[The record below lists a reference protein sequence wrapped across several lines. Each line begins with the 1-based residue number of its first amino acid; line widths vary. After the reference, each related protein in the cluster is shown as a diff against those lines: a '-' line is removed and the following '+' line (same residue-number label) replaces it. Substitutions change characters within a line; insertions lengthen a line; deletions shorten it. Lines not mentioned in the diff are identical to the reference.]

1 MQRDPQS
8 IIDIVDSINLIFE
21 YTKNADWQAFAS
33 STKDQDAVI
42 RRLTIIG
49 EATKRLSSE
58 FRTQHSEVP
67 WKQMAG
73 LRDVVVHDYDDLKLD
88 VVRDII
94 ELELP
99 LVLQQLLPLLPPP
112 PESE

>member
-21 YTKNADWQAFAS
+21 YTKNADWQAFAN

-58 FRTQHSEVP
+58 FRAQHSEIP

-99 LVLQQLLPLLPPP
+99 SVLQQLMPLLPPP
-112 PESE
+112 LESE

>member
-1 MQRDPQS
+1 MQRDQQS

-21 YTKNADWQAFAS
+21 YTKDGDWQDFGS
-33 STKDQDAVI
+33 NIKDQDAVV

-49 EATKRLSSE
+49 EATKRLSTD
-58 FRTQHSEVP
+58 FRIQHPEIP

-88 VVRDII
+88 VIRDII

-99 LVLQQLLPLLPPP
+99 SVLQKLLPLLPIP
-112 PESE
+112 PESS